1 MLEKNNTTRDD
12 KNNRQKAKTV
22 KKPRKIT
29 PDYLHNAGL
38 YYLER
43 FSSSVNN
50 FKRVMKRK
58 IDRSCAFHET
68 NPVEAYEML
77 DKVTEKFVELGLLN
91 DEIYSRTKTSAMRRK
106 GGSRRKI
113 KLHLREKGLD
123 QDIIDQSLISVDSD
137 TVEQGEDPELNA
149 AMAYIKRRRIGVF
162 RRKQD
167 EKSPEKDLASLARA
181 GYSYDIAKKALER
194 IAQKVDNNEIF

>member
-1 MLEKNNTTRDD
+1 MLNKDNTTRDD
-12 KNNRQKAKTV
+12 KNNRQKTKTV

-43 FSSSVNN
+43 FSSSVAN

-58 IDRSCAFHET
+58 IDRSCQFHET
-68 NPVEAYEML
+68 ETGPAYEML
-77 DKVTEKFVELGLLN
+77 DAVTEKFVTLGLLN
-91 DEIYSRTKTSAMRRK
+91 DEIYSRSKTTSLRRK

-113 KLHLREKGLD
+113 QLKLREKGLD
-123 QDIIDQSLISVDSD
+123 GDTIDQSLAQVDAEALSN
-137 TVEQGEDPELNA
+137 GEDPELNA
-149 AMAYIKRRRIGVF
+149 AMAYIKRRRIGPF

-167 EKSPEKDLASLARA
+167 EKAADKDLASLARA

-194 IAQKVDNNEIF
+194 ITQSVHNNDIF